1 MFFFISKI
9 LSFLISPFTWII
21 VLLLL
26 GVFLKNKKVARRLL
40 IACVCV
46 SLFFSNSFIAD
57 EVYGWWEYPV
67 TPDNEITQVYD
78 VGVVLGGGMV
88 TIDAQNNRMT
98 FRNNTD
104 RFLQAMR
111 LYKTGK
117 IKNILL
123 SSGSGSLI
131 YRDML
136 EASLLK
142 KYMVLIGVP
151 DSVILVDSISDN
163 TYQNAKYSA
172 EILNKKFPDGK
183 FLLITS
189 SSHMNRALACF
200 KKAGIKTDTYCTNK
214 MMGKRKVDLMKILVP
229 NIEAIGTWDKL
240 IHEIAGYISYSLM
253 GYL

>member
-1 MFFFISKI
+1 MFFLISKI

-26 GVFLKNKKVARRLL
+26 GVFLKNKKIARRLL
-40 IACVCV
+40 ISCVFV
-46 SLFFSNSFIAD
+46 ALFFSNSFIAD
-57 EVYGWWEYPV
+57 EVFSWWEYPV
-67 TPDNEITQVYD
+67 TPDNQITQVYD
-78 VGVVLGGGMV
+78 VGIVLGGGMV

-104 RFLQAMR
+104 RFLQAVS

-142 KYMVLIGVP
+142 KYMIQIGLP
-151 DSVILVDSISDN
+151 DSVILIDSVSDN

-172 EILNKKFPDGK
+172 EILNKKFPTGK

-189 SSHMNRALACF
+189 SFHMNRALACF
-200 KKAGIKTDTYCTNK
+200 KKAGILADPYSTNK
-214 MMGKRKVDLMKILVP
+214 MMGKRKFDLMKLLIP
-229 NIEAIGTWDKL
+229 NIEAISTWDKL
-240 IHEIAGYISYSLM
+240 IHEIAGYFTYSLM